1 MTIGDRVAVK
11 KLTQKTHPFF
21 FQKPTCK
28 KAVKPTNKTLFTF
41 PLKNLLSKK

>member
-21 FQKPTCK
+21 FKSPLVK
-28 KAVKPTNKTLFTF
+28 KQ
-41 PLKNLLSKK
+41 